1 MQQPIQIGFSSKRSQ
16 EIFGESGSLEKLN
29 WNWNRIVGG
38 NATIMM
44 TPDNKMITTCE
55 AVPVGQIC
63 ADVRPDLN
71 SMKIVGSAADQSGV
85 SHKLISDH

>member
-1 MQQPIQIGFSSKRSQ
+1 
-16 EIFGESGSLEKLN
+16 
-29 WNWNRIVGG
+29 
-38 NATIMM
+38 MM

-63 ADVRPDLN
+63 ADVRPGLN

>member
-1 MQQPIQIGFSSKRSQ
+1 MQQTFQIGLSSKPQ
-16 EIFGESGSLEKLN
+16 EILKNPKAKKKLN

-38 NATIMM
+38 NALIMM
-44 TPDNKMITTCE
+44 TPGDKIITTCE

-63 ADVRPDLN
+63 ADVRPGLN

-85 SHKLISDH
+85 SHKFISDH